1 MMRLGPMDWGLL
13 VLLSLLWGGSFL
25 CVGIAVQE
33 LPVLT
38 IIALRVSLAALVLW
52 GIALFS
58 GHQLPRGGKTWQA
71 FLALGLLN
79 NVIPFGLIVFGQ
91 QTIGAGLAAIL
102 NATTPL
108 WTVLIAALFLAD
120 ERFSKQKL
128 FGVLLGLVG
137 VIVMVGPDSLAGISR
152 NLGAQLAVLGAT
164 LSYAFA
170 SVFGR
175 RFAAAKISPL
185 HTALGQVTASS
196 FILVPLALMIDT
208 PWASALPSQ
217 ATIFA
222 ILGLAVLSTAGG
234 YLLFFNILERAGAT
248 NVSLVTLL
256 IPPSAIAM
264 GMLFLEETLQGI
276 HFIGLAL
283 IILGLLSLQGRLFRL
298 SRPKQAD

>member
-1 MMRLGPMDWGLL
+1 MRLGPMDWGLL

-33 LPVLT
+33 LPVLS

-52 GIALFS
+52 GIALFC
-58 GHQLPRGGKTWQA
+58 GHQLPRGRKTWQA

-79 NVIPFGLIVFGQ
+79 NVIPFGLIVLGQ

-108 WTVLIAALFLAD
+108 WTVLVAALFLAD

-196 FILVPLALMIDT
+196 FILMPLALMIDT

>member
-1 MMRLGPMDWGLL
+1 MRLGPMDWGLL

-58 GHQLPRGGKTWQA
+58 GHQLPRGRKTWQA

-185 HTALGQVTASS
+185 HTALGQVTVSS

>member
-52 GIALFS
+52 GIALFC
-58 GHQLPRGGKTWQA
+58 GHQLPRGRKTWQA

-79 NVIPFGLIVFGQ
+79 NVIPFGLIVLGQ

-108 WTVLIAALFLAD
+108 WTVLVAALFLAD

-264 GMLFLEETLQGI
+264 GMLVLEETLQGI

>member
-1 MMRLGPMDWGLL
+1 MRLGPMDWGLL

-58 GHQLPRGGKTWQA
+58 GHQLPRGRKTWQA

-196 FILVPLALMIDT
+196 FILVPLALTIDT

>member
-52 GIALFS
+52 GIALFC
-58 GHQLPRGGKTWQA
+58 GHQLPRGRKTWQA

-108 WTVLIAALFLAD
+108 WTVLVAALFLAD

-256 IPPSAIAM
+256 IPPSAIVM

>member
-1 MMRLGPMDWGLL
+1 MRLGPMDWGLL

-58 GHQLPRGGKTWQA
+58 GHQLPRGRKTWQA

-137 VIVMVGPDSLAGISR
+137 VFVMVGPDSLAGISR

>member
-58 GHQLPRGGKTWQA
+58 GHQLPRGRKTWQA

-264 GMLFLEETLQGI
+264 GMLFLKETLQGI

>member
-1 MMRLGPMDWGLL
+1 MRLGPMNWGLL

-58 GHQLPRGGKTWQA
+58 GHQLPRGRKTWQA

>member
-1 MMRLGPMDWGLL
+1 MRLGPMDWGLL

-58 GHQLPRGGKTWQA
+58 GHQLPRGRKTWQA

-128 FGVLLGLVG
+128 FGDLLGLVG

-175 RFAAAKISPL
+175 HFAAAKISPL

>member
-1 MMRLGPMDWGLL
+1 MRLGPMDWGLL

-52 GIALFS
+52 GIALFC
-58 GHQLPRGGKTWQA
+58 GHQLPRGRKTWQA

-108 WTVLIAALFLAD
+108 WTVLVAALFLAD

-196 FILVPLALMIDT
+196 FILMPLALMIDT

-283 IILGLLSLQGRLFRL
+283 IILGLLSLQGRLFHL

>member
-1 MMRLGPMDWGLL
+1 MRLGPMDWGLL

-25 CVGIAVQE
+25 CVGIAVQD

-58 GHQLPRGGKTWQA
+58 GHQLPRGRKTWQA

>member
-58 GHQLPRGGKTWQA
+58 GHQLPRGRKTWQA

-120 ERFSKQKL
+120 ERFTKQKL

>member
-1 MMRLGPMDWGLL
+1 MRLGPMDWGLL

-58 GHQLPRGGKTWQA
+58 GHQLPRGRKTWQA

-222 ILGLAVLSTAGG
+222 ILGLAGLSTAGG

>member
-1 MMRLGPMDWGLL
+1 MRLGPMDWGLL

-58 GHQLPRGGKTWQA
+58 GHQLPRGRKTWQA

-208 PWASALPSQ
+208 PWASTLPSQ

>member
-1 MMRLGPMDWGLL
+1 MRLGPMDWGLL

-58 GHQLPRGGKTWQA
+58 GHQLPRGRKTWQA

-298 SRPKQAD
+298 SGPKQAD

>member
-1 MMRLGPMDWGLL
+1 MRLGPMDWGLL

-25 CVGIAVQE
+25 CVGFAVQE

-58 GHQLPRGGKTWQA
+58 GHQLPRGRKTWQA

>member
-1 MMRLGPMDWGLL
+1 MDWGLL

-52 GIALFS
+52 GIALFC
-58 GHQLPRGGKTWQA
+58 GHQLPRGRKTWQA

-108 WTVLIAALFLAD
+108 WTVLVAALFLAD

>member
-1 MMRLGPMDWGLL
+1 MRLGPMDWGLL

-52 GIALFS
+52 GIALFC
-58 GHQLPRGGKTWQA
+58 GHQLPRGRKTWQA

-264 GMLFLEETLQGI
+264 GMLVLEETLQGI

>member
-1 MMRLGPMDWGLL
+1 MRLGPMDWGLL
-13 VLLSLLWGGSFL
+13 VLLSLLWGASFL
-25 CVGIAVQE
+25 FVGIAVQE

-52 GIALFS
+52 GIALFC
-58 GHQLPRGGKTWQA
+58 GHQLPRGRKTWQA

-108 WTVLIAALFLAD
+108 WTVLVAALFLAD

-175 RFAAAKISPL
+175 RFAAAKINPL

-196 FILVPLALMIDT
+196 FILMPLALMIDT

>member
-1 MMRLGPMDWGLL
+1 MDWGLL

-33 LPVLT
+33 LPLLT

-58 GHQLPRGGKTWQA
+58 GHQLPRGRKTWQA

-234 YLLFFNILERAGAT
+234 YLLFFNVLERAGAT

>member
-52 GIALFS
+52 GIALFC
-58 GHQLPRGGKTWQA
+58 GHQLPRGRKTWQA

-79 NVIPFGLIVFGQ
+79 NVIPFGLIVLGQ

-108 WTVLIAALFLAD
+108 WTVLVAALFLAD

-196 FILVPLALMIDT
+196 FILMPLALMIDT

-264 GMLFLEETLQGI
+264 GMLVLEETLQGI

>member
-1 MMRLGPMDWGLL
+1 MRLGPMDWGLL

-52 GIALFS
+52 GIALFC
-58 GHQLPRGGKTWQA
+58 GHQLPRGRKTWQA

-108 WTVLIAALFLAD
+108 WTVLVAALFLAD

-185 HTALGQVTASS
+185 QTALGQVTASS

>member
-1 MMRLGPMDWGLL
+1 MRLGPMDWGLL

-58 GHQLPRGGKTWQA
+58 GHQLPRGRKTWQA

-164 LSYAFA
+164 LSYALA

>member
-1 MMRLGPMDWGLL
+1 MRLGPMDWGLL

-58 GHQLPRGGKTWQA
+58 GHQLPRGRKTWQA

-264 GMLFLEETLQGI
+264 GILFLEEKLQGI
-276 HFIGLAL
+276 HFISLAL
-283 IILGLLSLQGRLFRL
+283 IISGLLSLQGRLFRL

>member
-1 MMRLGPMDWGLL
+1 MRLGPMDWGLL

-58 GHQLPRGGKTWQA
+58 GHQLPRGRKTWQA

-91 QTIGAGLAAIL
+91 QTISAGLAAIL

-185 HTALGQVTASS
+185 QTALGQVTASS
-196 FILVPLALMIDT
+196 FILVPLALMIDK

>member
-1 MMRLGPMDWGLL
+1 MRLGPMDWGLL
-13 VLLSLLWGGSFL
+13 VLLSLLWGASFL
-25 CVGIAVQE
+25 FVGIAVQE

-52 GIALFS
+52 GIALFC
-58 GHQLPRGGKTWQA
+58 GHQLPRGRKTWQA

-79 NVIPFGLIVFGQ
+79 NVIPFGLIVLGQ

-108 WTVLIAALFLAD
+108 WTVLVAALFLAD

-170 SVFGR
+170 SAFGR

-196 FILVPLALMIDT
+196 FILMPLALMIDT

-264 GMLFLEETLQGI
+264 GMLVLEETLQGI

>member
-58 GHQLPRGGKTWQA
+58 GHQLPRGRKTWQA

-108 WTVLIAALFLAD
+108 WTVLVAALFLAD

-264 GMLFLEETLQGI
+264 GMLVLEETLQGI

>member
-13 VLLSLLWGGSFL
+13 VLLSLLWGASFL
-25 CVGIAVQE
+25 FVGIAVQE

-52 GIALFS
+52 GIALFC
-58 GHQLPRGGKTWQA
+58 GHQLPRGRKTWQA

-108 WTVLIAALFLAD
+108 WTVLVAALFLAD

-185 HTALGQVTASS
+185 QTALGQVTASS

>member
-1 MMRLGPMDWGLL
+1 MRLGPMDWGLL

-38 IIALRVSLAALVLW
+38 IIALRVSLAAIVLW
-52 GIALFS
+52 GIALFC
-58 GHQLPRGGKTWQA
+58 GHQLPRGRKTWQA

-108 WTVLIAALFLAD
+108 WTVLVAALFLAD

-196 FILVPLALMIDT
+196 FILMPLALMIDT

>member
-1 MMRLGPMDWGLL
+1 MRLGPMDWGLL

-58 GHQLPRGGKTWQA
+58 GHQLPRGRKTWQA

-256 IPPSAIAM
+256 IPPSAIGM
-264 GMLFLEETLQGI
+264 GMVFLQESLQSA

>member
-1 MMRLGPMDWGLL
+1 MRLGPMDWGLL

-58 GHQLPRGGKTWQA
+58 GHRLPRGRKTWQA

-175 RFAAAKISPL
+175 RFAAAKISSL

>member
-1 MMRLGPMDWGLL
+1 MRLGPMDWGLL

-52 GIALFS
+52 GIALFC
-58 GHQLPRGGKTWQA
+58 GHQLPRGRKTWQA
-71 FLALGLLN
+71 FLVLGLLN

-108 WTVLIAALFLAD
+108 WTVLVAALFLAD

>member
-58 GHQLPRGGKTWQA
+58 GHQLPRGRKTWQA

-128 FGVLLGLVG
+128 FSVLLGLVG

>member
-1 MMRLGPMDWGLL
+1 MRLGPMDWGLL

-52 GIALFS
+52 GIALFC
-58 GHQLPRGGKTWQA
+58 GHQLPRGRKTWQA

-79 NVIPFGLIVFGQ
+79 NVIPFGLIVLGQ

-108 WTVLIAALFLAD
+108 WTVLVAALFLAD

>member
-58 GHQLPRGGKTWQA
+58 GHQLPRGRKTWQA

-91 QTIGAGLAAIL
+91 QTIGAGLAAIY

>member
-1 MMRLGPMDWGLL
+1 MRLGPMDWGLL

-52 GIALFS
+52 GIALFC
-58 GHQLPRGGKTWQA
+58 GHQLPRGRKTWQA

-108 WTVLIAALFLAD
+108 WTVLVAALFLAD

-196 FILVPLALMIDT
+196 FILMPLALMIDT

-234 YLLFFNILERAGAT
+234 YLLFFNILKRAGAT

>member
-1 MMRLGPMDWGLL
+1 MRLGPMDWGLL

-58 GHQLPRGGKTWQA
+58 GHQLPRGRKTWQA

-234 YLLFFNILERAGAT
+234 YLLFFNILQRAGAT

>member
-1 MMRLGPMDWGLL
+1 MRLGPMDWGLL

-38 IIALRVSLAALVLW
+38 IIALRVSLAALVLR

-58 GHQLPRGGKTWQA
+58 GHQLPRGRKTWQA

-208 PWASALPSQ
+208 PWAFALPSQ

>member
-1 MMRLGPMDWGLL
+1 MRLGPMDWGLL

-58 GHQLPRGGKTWQA
+58 GHQLPRGRKTWQA

-128 FGVLLGLVG
+128 FSVLLGLVG